1 MTYRNSAAI
10 AALSAVLLAA
20 PAYASSHME
29 GEKADMSKKDVFMK
43 IDANSD
49 SKLTFTEFADFS
61 EAHGVTASDAAQEF
75 TRLAGEQTTISMENF
90 EEFDMKAYKDHK
102 MNKSKTSMKDKGMKD
117 KGMKDKGDKM
127 MSPDTMNSSQSLN
140 NTTRTTA
147 GTSAMMN
154 AEYGD
159 FAKLDA
165 DSDGNVSFKEYS
177 KMRKS
182 QGVSSMTQLA
192 QEFTRLSG
200 GKAMLSADQ
209 YQMAQSSDVLNQP
222 AYRTQSSSQARVSS
236 SGSVNSDMEAAE
248 TMNMPMDNNPAGLN
262 QMNNPE
268 QESNMTNSGAETD
281 LEKKIGRASCRERV

>member
-1 MTYRNSAAI
+1 
-10 AALSAVLLAA
+10 
-20 PAYASSHME
+20 
-29 GEKADMSKKDVFMK
+29 
-43 IDANSD
+43 
-49 SKLTFTEFADFS
+49 
-61 EAHGVTASDAAQEF
+61 
-75 TRLAGEQTTISMENF
+75 
-90 EEFDMKAYKDHK
+90 
-102 MNKSKTSMKDKGMKD
+102 
-117 KGMKDKGDKM
+117 
-127 MSPDTMNSSQSLN
+127 
-140 NTTRTTA
+140 
-147 GTSAMMN
+147 
-154 AEYGD
+154 
-159 FAKLDA
+159 
-165 DSDGNVSFKEYS
+165 
-177 KMRKS
+177 MRKS

-281 LEKKIGRASCRERV
+281 LEKSSNPQMKVWGDK